1 MIWDLLLSMV
11 LLDAKE
17 DWVKVLYHLILNR
30 IYFSPKR
37 CFTKSEKFYYR
48 QIILHKGIKESL
60 DEKKAKFGSQK
71 QEILFSK

>member
-37 CFTKSEKFYYR
+37 CFTKSENFYYR
-48 QIILHKGIKESL
+48 QIIAKW
-60 DEKKAKFGSQK
+60 EKSK
-71 QEILFSK
+71 ILGPKSKKYYSVNK

>member
-1 MIWDLLLSMV
+1 MV

-37 CFTKSEKFYYR
+37 CFTKSEKFYYH

-60 DEKKAKFGSQK
+60 NEKRAKFWVPKARNIIQQISRSC
-71 QEILFSK
+71 LT